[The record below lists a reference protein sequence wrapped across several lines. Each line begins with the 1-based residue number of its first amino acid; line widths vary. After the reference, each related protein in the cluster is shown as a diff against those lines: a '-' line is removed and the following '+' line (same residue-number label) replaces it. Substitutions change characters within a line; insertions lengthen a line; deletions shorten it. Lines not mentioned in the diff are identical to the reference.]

1 MRVTALTQGGIAALA
16 RGFVLAGNTCPMID
30 RVAQPNVRS
39 VTHDD
44 NLRLAAA
51 PGDGSRAAQCPK
63 RRIIPSAERPGTFRE
78 QRSQIDPPDTW
89 HGSEDHDV
97 LSLKTVSRCGFGR
110 ANLRADL
117 IELTLSFPQLTV
129 DNVQT
134 RDQRAH
140 VDACRFSNAIRD
152 LYGRFSQ
159 CTDNGLGIDAADA
172 QCRRCQG

>member
-1 MRVTALTQGGIAALA
+1 
-16 RGFVLAGNTCPMID
+16 MID
-30 RVAQPNVRS
+30 RVAQPNVSS

-63 RRIIPSAERPGTFRE
+63 RRIIPSAERSGTFRQ
-78 QRSQIDPPDTW
+78 QRSQIDPTDTW
-89 HGSEDHDV
+89 HGFEDHDV

-110 ANLRADL
+110 TNLRADL
-117 IELTLSFPQLTV
+117 IELALSLPQLTV

-140 VDACRFSNAIRD
+140 VDACRFSNAISD
-152 LYGRFSQ
+152 LDGRFSQ

-172 QCRRCQG
+172 MLL